1 MTLDDATHQFE
12 TYTRYIFRVTPAQ
25 IASEV
30 DRLALIAET
39 LAKAIATLAPLVNAL
54 DTSRLGC
61 DRSGLPSRVM
71 AFLPH
76 AADEYAIVESA
87 LWGFLTP
94 EAERLVKVMLHDILR
109 GAHGAE
115 IVG

>member
-12 TYTRYIFRVTPAQ
+12 TYTRDNFRVTPAQ

-30 DRLALIAET
+30 ARLAMIAEA
-39 LAKAIATLAPLVNAL
+39 LAKAIVTIAPVMNSL
-54 DTSRLGC
+54 DTARLGC

-71 AFLPH
+71 AFRPSEC
-76 AADEYAIVESA
+76 DEYATVEGV

-94 EAERLVKVMLHDILR
+94 EAECLVKVMLHDLLR
-109 GAHGAE
+109 GA
-115 IVG
+115 